1 MTTRIVTDSTCDL
14 PQDQISQLGVEVIPL
29 FINADGQTFRDR
41 VDLSRE
47 EFYRNLPKWDTP
59 PTTAAPGIDVFQNSY
74 RRLAQQGADEVLS
87 IHISESLSAT
97 VSVARTAA
105 EQTSEIP
112 VTVLDSRQLSL
123 GTGFVVESA
132 VKMAQAGA
140 SAAEIVQGLQDQI
153 GRSHVFAALDTLEY
167 LKRSGRMHWALA
179 GIGGL
184 LQIKPVLLMHEGNP
198 TVSRVRTDK
207 KAMNTVRESLL
218 ERAPFERVALVHTHA
233 AEKAEMLRK
242 MCADVLPMEALLSVD
257 ITPVIGANIGPGA
270 VGFAVISEA

>member
-14 PQDQISQLGVEVIPL
+14 PQEQISQLGVEVIPL

-132 VKMAQAGA
+132 
-140 SAAEIVQGLQDQI
+140 
-153 GRSHVFAALDTLEY
+153 
-167 LKRSGRMHWALA
+167 
-179 GIGGL
+179 
-184 LQIKPVLLMHEGNP
+184 
-198 TVSRVRTDK
+198 
-207 KAMNTVRESLL
+207 
-218 ERAPFERVALVHTHA
+218 
-233 AEKAEMLRK
+233 
-242 MCADVLPMEALLSVD
+242 
-257 ITPVIGANIGPGA
+257 
-270 VGFAVISEA
+270 